1 MGEYARDGGTG
12 RSREGPVP
20 VYFYEAY
27 GNGGTEKLTGC
38 EESGRKR
45 EALFE
50 RK

>member
-20 VYFYEAY
+20 GYLYEAY
-27 GNGGTEKLTGC
+27 GSGGRKTLAGC